1 MNEKNY
7 IRYRRL
13 KAFGNRLAFYLCRI
27 FPIREKRICITTF
40 EGKGGFGCNPKYI
53 VEELHRRHPDY
64 EFIWLVKDD
73 AKNFP
78 EHIRKA
84 PYTLWGRAYWMSTS
98 KVWIDNYRTHFG
110 SVKRKGQHYLNTNH
124 YTEAIKCTGLWRG
137 KGFSKMAYMVSKAD
151 SDNMDA
157 LVIDSRWCEIVM
169 PKAMLFAG
177 AMLKTGAPRC
187 DILYGDRREARRR
200 IREKHGLPQDAH
212 IVMYAPTFRE
222 GAKNGKRSVYSE
234 VWSLDFARLLEALEA
249 RFGGKWYLC
258 LRVHP
263 QLAPTFQQYK
273 NEALAGRIFDE
284 SQADDM
290 YEVLAGMDFYITDYS
305 SAIFEAGF
313 AGIPAFIYAD
323 DIAQYAHDRG
333 ALMWNLAT
341 DPHECVGNNKTVTP
355 QFDLT
360 LPFPV
365 TSDNEELLEKLQQFD
380 PAAYRQT
387 MDKFTET
394 IGLVFDGKASARVAA
409 RIERCMG
416 E

>member
-1 MNEKNY
+1 
-7 IRYRRL
+7 
-13 KAFGNRLAFYLCRI
+13 
-27 FPIREKRICITTF
+27 
-40 EGKGGFGCNPKYI
+40 
-53 VEELHRRHPDY
+53 
-64 EFIWLVKDD
+64 
-73 AKNFP
+73 
-78 EHIRKA
+78 
-84 PYTLWGRAYWMSTS
+84 
-98 KVWIDNYRTHFG
+98 
-110 SVKRKGQHYLNTNH
+110 
-124 YTEAIKCTGLWRG
+124 
-137 KGFSKMAYMVSKAD
+137 
-151 SDNMDA
+151 
-157 LVIDSRWCEIVM
+157 M

-187 DILYGDRREARRR
+187 DILYGDRSAARRR
-200 IREKHGLPQDAH
+200 IREKHGLPQDAY

-234 VWSLDFARLLEALEA
+234 VWSLDFVRLLEALEA
-249 RFGGKWYLC
+249 KFGGTWYLC

-323 DIAQYAHDRG
+323 DIVQYAHDRG

-341 DPHECVGNNKTVTP
+341 DPHERVGNNKTVTP

-365 TSDNEELLEKLQQFD
+365 ASDNEELLEKLRQFD
-380 PAAYRQT
+380 PVMYRQT
-387 MDKFTET
+387 MDKFTKA
-394 IGLVFDGKASARVAA
+394 IGLTFDGKASVRVAEE
-409 RIERCMG
+409 IERQM
-416 E
+416 EAR